1 MRGRFLKKNSCWI
14 IWLGSRWMHPSPPA
28 APILSA
34 FRNFAFRA
42 IAIVGGS
49 CGRGRPNGVKTL
61 LSPHGVSHAEGVERN
76 AAAEFGGGGG
86 LSKSGIRFFRP
97 LQARPLGRGPTT
109 QMPCRSLPAVRA
121 TLCLLV
127 DCAGRMTQPHVE
139 ISQPGGAGGRAGG
152 RAGGWISSH
161 RREGGGAEGICGLPI
176 PLPRHSTPPP
186 PDDGGTTTF
195 LPAAGSGDPRTANT
209 AAARASPSELL
220 LGSRLHR
227 GCRLHR
233 QLPDA
238 AAPEAAPAA
247 GAAAMVGRALRVNDL
262 PLTLIAV
269 RTGSMGL
276 TPPPPPPLTT
286 KHTRTHPPSNPPPLQ

>member
-1 MRGRFLKKNSCWI
+1 MKKNSCWI

-161 RREGGGAEGICGLPI
+161 RREGGGAEGICGLAI

-186 PDDGGTTTF
+186 MMEGQQ
-195 LPAAGSGDPRTANT
+195 LS
-209 AAARASPSELL
+209 
-220 LGSRLHR
+220 
-227 GCRLHR
+227 CRLQGVGTHVLRIQQLQEPALVSYCWAVGCIGGVGCIGSCPTQRRRR
-233 QLPDA
+233 QHQRQ
-238 AAPEAAPAA
+238 
-247 GAAAMVGRALRVNDL
+247 GQQRWWVG
-262 PLTLIAV
+262 P
-269 RTGSMGL
+269 
-276 TPPPPPPLTT
+276 
-286 KHTRTHPPSNPPPLQ
+286 